1 MKRRWHRSVCEDHL
15 YKKKK
20 ENGFEINVYVAG
32 MEGILISEIKRR
44 RGKERRG
51 AEKEE
56 EEWSRRRVGEG
67 GVIEV
72 GLTFA

>member
-1 MKRRWHRSVCEDHL
+1 
-15 YKKKK
+15 
-20 ENGFEINVYVAG
+20 